1 MGILSDISI
10 IIQGFTSAGKSFIST
25 VSSIIHRGQYPI
37 STALSENTSV
47 EDLLGRFVLKR
58 EGSSII
64 SFVPGILLTAFIQG
78 KILILDECDLAK
90 PEVLSCILRS
100 IIENEIIVNN
110 NVYRKMKGYNVILT
124 MNGEIEGFTE
134 GQRNILTSNILSKFV
149 IIQFDKMDSL
159 ECETIFKDLIPD
171 EDKYKKYVKNFVDL
185 HQQLLQYKQKTVDPI
200 VTLRN
205 LKYCSQLSKID
216 IPVRVAAEISYSAR
230 FPYEERKNFESILSK
245 FEDISESERNEKD

>member
-1 MGILSDISI
+1 
-10 IIQGFTSAGKSFIST
+10 
-25 VSSIIHRGQYPI
+25 
-37 STALSENTSV
+37 
-47 EDLLGRFVLKR
+47 
-58 EGSSII
+58 
-64 SFVPGILLTAFIQG
+64 
-78 KILILDECDLAK
+78 
-90 PEVLSCILRS
+90 
-100 IIENEIIVNN
+100 
-110 NVYRKMKGYNVILT
+110 MKGYNVILT

-185 HQQLLQYKQKTVDPI
+185 HQQLLQYRQKTVDPI

-205 LKYCSQLSKID
+205 LKYCCQLSKID
-216 IPVRVAAEISYSAR
+216 VPVRAAAEIAYSAR